1 MITTGQITIDSPLG
15 KFLNEQA
22 KSAHTILE
30 VGTGSGLGST
40 QCLAEG
46 MEKSAVL
53 YTVEGN
59 KEQFLVAES
68 NINPLVEKGHRIV
81 LYYGILHRMILPY
94 SHPHDSPVIREM
106 YNAEKRMVRVAPLVT
121 PVIPVINTID
131 LLFLDGGEWTSI
143 GDFLL
148 LWIKATVI
156 VIDDCNPEKAVKNV
170 AALHFM
176 HQNPAFRPI
185 RMELGDRNGWAAFVR
200 RVS

>member
-40 QCLAEG
+40 QCFVEG
-46 MEKSAVL
+46 MEKNAVL
-53 YTVEGN
+53 YTIEGDRD
-59 KEQFLVAES
+59 QFIVAEE
-68 NINPLVEKGHRIV
+68 NLNPLVEKGRRIV

-106 YNAEKRMVRVAPLVT
+106 YNAETRMVISAPVVD
-121 PVIPVINTID
+121 PIINTID

-148 LWIKATVI
+148 LWSKATVI
-156 VIDDCNPEKAVKNV
+156 VIDDCNPEKAAKNV

-176 HQNPAFRPI
+176 HQNPSFRPI

>member
-46 MEKSAVL
+46 MEKNAVL
-53 YTVEGN
+53 YTIEGDRD
-59 KEQFLVAES
+59 QFIVAEE
-68 NINPLVEKGHRIV
+68 NLNPLVEKGRRIV

-106 YNAEKRMVRVAPLVT
+106 YNAETRMVISAPVVD
-121 PVIPVINTID
+121 PIINTID

-148 LWIKATVI
+148 LWSKATVI

-185 RMELGDRNGWAAFVR
+185 RMELGDRNGWAAFAR

>member
-46 MEKSAVL
+46 MEKNAVL
-53 YTVEGN
+53 YTIEGDRD
-59 KEQFLVAES
+59 QFIVAEE
-68 NINPLVEKGHRIV
+68 NLNPLVEKGRRIV

-106 YNAEKRMVRVAPLVT
+106 YNAETRMVISAPVVD
-121 PVIPVINTID
+121 PIINMID

-148 LWIKATVI
+148 LWSKATVI

>member
-46 MEKSAVL
+46 MEKNAVL
-53 YTVEGN
+53 YTIEGDRDQFIVAEGN
-59 KEQFLVAES
+59 L
-68 NINPLVEKGHRIV
+68 NPLVEKGRRIV

-106 YNAEKRMVRVAPLVT
+106 YNAETRMVISAPVVD
-121 PVIPVINTID
+121 PIINTID

-148 LWIKATVI
+148 LWSKATVI
-156 VIDDCNPEKAVKNV
+156 VIDD
-170 AALHFM
+170 
-176 HQNPAFRPI
+176 
-185 RMELGDRNGWAAFVR
+185 
-200 RVS
+200 

>member
-40 QCLAEG
+40 QCFVEG
-46 MEKSAVL
+46 MEKNAVL
-53 YTVEGN
+53 YTIEGDRD
-59 KEQFLVAES
+59 QFIVAEE
-68 NINPLVEKGHRIV
+68 NLNPLVEKGRRIV

-106 YNAEKRMVRVAPLVT
+106 YNAETRMVISAPVVD
-121 PVIPVINTID
+121 PIINTID

-148 LWIKATVI
+148 LWSKATVI

>member
-46 MEKSAVL
+46 MEKNAVL
-53 YTVEGN
+53 YTIEGDRD
-59 KEQFLVAES
+59 QFIVAEE
-68 NINPLVEKGHRIV
+68 NLNPLVEKGRRIV

-106 YNAEKRMVRVAPLVT
+106 YNAETRMVISAPGVD
-121 PVIPVINTID
+121 PIINTID

-148 LWIKATVI
+148 LWSKATVI